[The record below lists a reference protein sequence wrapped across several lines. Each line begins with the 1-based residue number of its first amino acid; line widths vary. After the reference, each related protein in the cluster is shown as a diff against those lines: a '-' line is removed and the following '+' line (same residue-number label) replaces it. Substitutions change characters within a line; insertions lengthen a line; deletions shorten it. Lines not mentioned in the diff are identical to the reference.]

1 MLLKLWDYAGKW
13 RIKLPRLMDARKEL
27 KMKSEYFQMPPLSK
41 NNLREVEEFWKGVKI
56 NKQYLSLYNEHNETF
71 DPRYIPD
78 DLYYGTIDTYFNKAL
93 DCMSIDDKNLY
104 DLIFPEVIQPKTI
117 ARNVNGEYQDNQY
130 HIIGEDAVVRLC
142 EQAGSVVIKKSVTS
156 DGGHGIGFWNTS
168 DGLSA
173 IKILLADM
181 GGDFVIQEC
190 LKQHENIAKLHP
202 ESVNTI
208 RILTLNWKGQIHVL
222 STIVRMGIGGN
233 HVDNAHSGGIF
244 VGVDKTGRLK
254 NVAYSL
260 ITGQRFLNEHPTTHA
275 AFSDSVIPNFD
286 QCLETVKNLAP
297 RLGRVSRLTSW
308 DLSVNS
314 QGAPVLIE
322 VNMAYGCLFF
332 HQITNGPVFGDMT
345 REIIDEVLKNK

>member
-27 KMKSEYFQMPPLSK
+27 KMKSDYFQMPPLSK
-41 NNLREVEEFWKGVKI
+41 SNLREVEEFWKGVKI
-56 NKQYLSLYNEHNETF
+56 NKHYLSLYNEHNETF

-104 DLIFPEVIQPKTI
+104 DLIFPDVIQPKTI

-142 EQAGSVVIKKSVTS
+142 EQACSVVIKKSVTS

-168 DGLSA
+168 NGIST
-173 IKILLADM
+173 IKKLLLDM

-190 LKQHENIAKLHP
+190 LKQHDAIAKLHP

-208 RILTLNWKGQIHVL
+208 RILTLNWRGQVHVL
-222 STIVRMGIGGN
+222 SSIVRMGIGGN

-244 VGVDKTGRLK
+244 VGVDNSGRLK
-254 NVAYSL
+254 NVAYSW

-275 AFSDSVIPNFD
+275 VFSDSVIPNFD
-286 QCLETVKNLAP
+286 QCLETVKKLAP

-308 DLSVNS
+308 DLSVNEY
-314 QGAPVLIE
+314 GEPVLIE
-322 VNMAYGCLFF
+322 VNMAYGGLFF

-345 REIIDEVLKNK
+345 REIIDEVLKVK